1 MTERDWQKDWDLCQR
16 ATPGPWK
23 WVYYKWSDIYAL
35 EGPQDETILDD
46 GSYNEE
52 YDAPGDPLI
61 SPNDPNGQFIAEARE
76 ALPYW
81 LQRVRELEG
90 DIEALEI
97 MLGMKDVPP
106 PRTWVPTEW
115 LDNLKEIA
123 QISRDAWAY
132 VWQLIDIYR
141 THDHP
146 EIEARPIID
155 VLDKLFILWQCRWW
169 YLRHTTEHEYCCKEV
184 CNNETFR
191 GN

>member
-1 MTERDWQKDWDLCQR
+1 MTERDWNKDWWDATSPDVLTKRPASFDFEMYLQQR
-16 ATPGPWK
+16 K
-23 WVYYKWSDIYAL
+23 VL
-35 EGPQDETILDD
+35 Q
-46 GSYNEE
+46 
-52 YDAPGDPLI
+52 
-61 SPNDPNGQFIAEARE
+61 
-76 ALPYW
+76 YW
-81 LQRVRELEG
+81 LKRVRELEG